1 MSRRKRRP
9 GAATEPGVNRR
20 GKARPSEPRLS
31 EPRSSQPGSTEQRSS
46 VPRAAKPHP
55 SDPRPSRRLL
65 IDAGILAAVFAATVG
80 IAELAGAANLGVAIG
95 VGQVTFSLVLVAL
108 LLRG

>member
-9 GAATEPGVNRR
+9 GAAPEPAAERPPDG
-20 GKARPSEPRLS
+20 GHAEARAS
-31 EPRSSQPGSTEQRSS
+31 
-46 VPRAAKPHP
+46 APHP
-55 SDPRPSRRLL
+55 ARRLAL
-65 IDAGILAAVFAATVG
+65 DLGILAAVFAATVG

-95 VGQVTFSLVLVAL
+95 IGQVTFAVALVVL

>member
-9 GAATEPGVNRR
+9 GTAEPVGSSPEAARSR
-20 GKARPSEPRLS
+20 GADSTA
-31 EPRSSQPGSTEQRSS
+31 PRSTGAGAPA
-46 VPRAAKPHP
+46 PRATG
-55 SDPRPSRRLL
+55 PRASRRLAL
-65 IDAGILAAVFAATVG
+65 DLGILAAVFGVTVG

-95 VGQVTFSLVLVAL
+95 IGQVTFAIVLVVL

>member
-9 GAATEPGVNRR
+9 GAGAEAGTSG
-20 GKARPSEPRLS
+20 PSEPRSARPHSS
-31 EPRSSQPGSTEQRSS
+31 EPR
-46 VPRAAKPHP
+46 A
-55 SDPRPSRRLL
+55 SRRLL
-65 IDAGILAAVFAATVG
+65 IEIGILAAVFAATVA

-95 VGQVTFSLVLVAL
+95 VGQVTFGVVLVAL

>member
-9 GAATEPGVNRR
+9 GADAETGVSRPGR
-20 GKARPSEPRLS
+20 ARPSEPRPS
-31 EPRSSQPGSTEQRSS
+31 KPGSTEPRSS
-46 VPRAAKPHP
+46 VPRSRAPR
-55 SDPRPSRRLL
+55 SSEPRPSRRLL
-65 IDAGILAAVFAATVG
+65 VDLGILAAVFAATVG

-95 VGQVTFSLVLVAL
+95 VGQVTFALVLVAL

>member
-9 GAATEPGVNRR
+9 GAGTEPGVSRP
-20 GKARPSEPRLS
+20 GKG
-31 EPRSSQPGSTEQRSS
+31 RSGE
-46 VPRAAKPHP
+46 
-55 SDPRPSRRLL
+55 PRPSRRLL
-65 IDAGILAAVFAATVG
+65 IDIGILAAVFAATVG

-95 VGQVTFSLVLVAL
+95 VGQVTFALVLVAL